1 MAQQVPPKSRPFN
14 FTKPLAGEN
23 GQMHDEWQQ
32 AFTSIQQRLDGPI
45 STAAG
50 AIPTASTDPGLPGAA
65 IVDGVDTLY
74 VNFGPPTGW
83 IKFTGTTF

>member
-14 FTKPLAGEN
+14 FTLPWTGE
-23 GQMHDEWQQ
+23 GGALHPEHQQ
-32 AFTSIQQRLDGPI
+32 ALTSIQQRLDGPI